1 MTTAPDPM
9 TPDAMATLHAACFA
23 TPRPWSAVEITG
35 LLTSPLCF
43 LVFEPAGFLIG
54 RVVAGEA
61 ELLTLAVD
69 PKARQRGTGGR
80 LVDMF
85 VAEVQARGAESAF
98 LEVSEAN
105 LPAQSLYAR
114 KGFVQKGRRPGY
126 YHTPDGKRLDALL
139 LVRPIAAAI

>member
-1 MTTAPDPM
+1 M
-9 TPDAMATLHAACFA
+9 TPDAMATLHAACFT
-23 TPRPWSAVEITG
+23 TPRPWSASEITS

-43 LVFEPAGFLIG
+43 TLTEPAGFLIG

-80 LVDMF
+80 LVDDF
-85 VAEVQARGAESAF
+85 LTLAQARGAESAF
-98 LEVSEAN
+98 LEVSRTN

-114 KGFVQKGRRPGY
+114 KGFLQKGLRTGY
-126 YHTPDGKRLDALL
+126 YRAPDGTRLDALL
-139 LVRPIAAAI
+139 LGRAI